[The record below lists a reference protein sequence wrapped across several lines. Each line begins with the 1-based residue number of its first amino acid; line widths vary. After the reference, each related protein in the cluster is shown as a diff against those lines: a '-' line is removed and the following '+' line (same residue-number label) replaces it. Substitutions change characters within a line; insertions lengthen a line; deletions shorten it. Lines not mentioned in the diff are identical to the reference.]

1 MARLRDKVQLKNI
14 PIAKIKTDLA
24 PINQSLQIS
33 LLEIE
38 QKDPIKVRVIS
49 SPNFDY
55 EIVDGRRR
63 LKVLTDSGF
72 TTVLAYV
79 VTEMDDTELA
89 LQALVGNSGTPNE
102 LDEAKHIIA
111 LEQAG
116 YTGQEIA
123 KKTGYSSA
131 TISQRKKL
139 VEKLHPSGQLK
150 LQSGDIKVST
160 ALEATK
166 LPLTEQENIFSNGH
180 KPSYKEVFE
189 YVRAWES
196 KHLEFDIEP
205 ENEVKPGLFL
215 TSEQVLK
222 LFNGQVLDLEYDNK
236 IISLK
241 CMKDGYDK

>member
-1 MARLRDKVQLKNI
+1 MRLRDKVQLKNI

-33 LLEIE
+33 LLEVE

-49 SPNFDY
+49 HPNFDY

-63 LKVLTDSGF
+63 LKAMTDSGV

-102 LDEAKHIIA
+102 YDEAKHIIA

-116 YTGQEIA
+116 YTGQQIS
-123 KKTGYSSA
+123 KMTGYSPA

-139 VEKLHPSGQLK
+139 VEKLHPDLQLK
-150 LQSGDIKVST
+150 LQAGDIKVST

-166 LPLTEQENIFSNGH
+166 LPLSEQENIFGNGH
-180 KPSYKEVFE
+180 NPSYKEVFE
-189 YVRAWES
+189 FVRAWES
-196 KHLEFDIEP
+196 EQLSFDIEP
-205 ENEVKPGLFL
+205 ENEVKSGLFL
-215 TSEQVLK
+215 TWEQVEQLMG
-222 LFNGQVLDLEYDNK
+222 GQVLILMLKGEKCYLR
-236 IISLK
+236 IIETL
-241 CMKDGYDK
+241 

>member
-1 MARLRDKVQLKNI
+1 MRLRDKVQLKNI

-33 LLEIE
+33 LLEVE

-49 SPNFDY
+49 HPNFDY

-63 LKVLTDSGF
+63 LKALSESGA

-102 LDEAKHIIA
+102 CDEAKHIMTLA
-111 LEQAG
+111 QAG
-116 YTGQEIA
+116 YTGQQIS
-123 KKTGYSSA
+123 KMTGYSPA

-139 VEKLHPSGQLK
+139 VEKLHPDLQLK
-150 LQSGDIKVST
+150 LQAGDIKVST

-166 LPLTEQENIFSNGH
+166 LPLGGQENIFGNGH
-180 KPSYKEVFE
+180 NPSYKEVFE
-189 YVRAWES
+189 FVRAWES
-196 KHLEFDIEP
+196 EQLSFDIEP
-205 ENEVKPGLFL
+205 ENEVKSGLFL
-215 TSEQVLK
+215 TWEQVEQLMG
-222 LFNGQVLDLEYDNK
+222 GQVLDLEYEGQYIN
-236 IISLK
+236 LK
-241 CMKDGYDK
+241 RVDAQG